1 MAEEIAQNL
10 ALASERTSIVP
21 QGISGQKASIYEFA
35 QCLQTVGGAGVKV
48 GQL

>member
-1 MAEEIAQNL
+1 MLFHVRN
-10 ALASERTSIVP
+10 TSYIVP

-48 GQL
+48 GQM